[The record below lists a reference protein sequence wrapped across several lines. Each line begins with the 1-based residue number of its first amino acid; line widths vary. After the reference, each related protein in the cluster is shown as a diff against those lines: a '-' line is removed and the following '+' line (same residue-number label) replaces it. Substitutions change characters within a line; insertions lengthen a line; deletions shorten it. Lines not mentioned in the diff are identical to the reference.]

1 MIKAPL
7 PMDIPPP
14 DPTVQRQ
21 IKKRVVHSRTG
32 VRKRSIEVVSGN
44 ACIRSKN
51 VRSKIKL
58 EDKMPKKATKA
69 EVKKERAPQKVKAVI
84 EAKGYPNG
92 TLPKG
97 KELHHVKPVAEGGKT
112 TKENTRVV
120 TKAKH
125 KQIHQN
131 RAKKGKI

>member
-1 MIKAPL
+1 MSKAPL
-7 PMDIPPP
+7 PMDIPPA
-14 DPTVQRQ
+14 DPAVQRQ
-21 IKKRVVHSRTG
+21 IKKRIVHSYTDFSE
-32 VRKRSIEVVSGN
+32 KSIKVN

-51 VRSKIKL
+51 TRSKIKS

-84 EAKGYPNG
+84 EAKGYPKG

-112 TKENTRVV
+112 TPKNTRVV
-120 TKAKH
+120 TEAKH
-125 KQIHQN
+125 KQIHKN